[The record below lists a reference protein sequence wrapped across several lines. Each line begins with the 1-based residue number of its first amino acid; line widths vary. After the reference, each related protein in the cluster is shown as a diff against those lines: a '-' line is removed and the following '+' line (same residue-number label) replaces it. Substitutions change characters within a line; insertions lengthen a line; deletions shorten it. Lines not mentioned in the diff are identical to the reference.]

1 MVVFDVV
8 TDFCQFFTI
17 VPYLPLFGEYD
28 LIRQRAIDD
37 GRRIVD
43 DLSKESVLYVK

>member
-1 MVVFDVV
+1 MKQRPLLPSPEVCL
-8 TDFCQFFTI
+8 TDAI
-17 VPYLPLFGEYD
+17 SFGEYD

-37 GRRIVD
+37 GRSIVD